1 MADRPAGRTRGVETL
16 RRLSGGR
23 TSLFS
28 NSLAIMVT
36 TGANLLLGFAFWVIA
51 ARTTSVDAVGL
62 TSAVI
67 SAMTLASTI
76 GAIGVGSSL
85 IQLLPKAKDTR
96 EWSRILNGG
105 LGFAVGA
112 GLVCG
117 LALAIALPFATSSLA
132 TLHRIPVA
140 LVFLLGVCVTAL
152 GDTSDRSFVASRAT
166 ERMLVRNVAA
176 GAIRCLLVLLPLTFL
191 SDANTLYFAWVA
203 SVLLTM
209 PLAQR
214 LIRGLRPGYRP
225 LLGDAVHGAREIRR
239 SVAGH
244 HAISIGNMAPQYIL
258 PLLVTGILST
268 AQNAVYF
275 ATWRVAGAFFV
286 ISVAVATSLFAE
298 ISHDHA
304 KLAQSARRSIKL
316 IVALLIPGIAFFA
329 IAGREVLGIM
339 GHRYQDG
346 YALLMIFVIA
356 SLPDAVTNVYVSVLR
371 AQRRFGIA
379 TLLTCGMAALAVA
392 FTAAL
397 LPPFGI
403 IGAGIAWGG
412 SQLAGCLLVAW
423 DVWRRRDGRTSE
435 PASPAP

>member
-1 MADRPAGRTRGVETL
+1 MAGRPAGRTTPFETL

-36 TGANLLLGFAFWVIA
+36 TGANLVLGFAFWVIA
-51 ARTTSVDAVGL
+51 ARTTNQSAVGL

-96 EWSRILNGG
+96 EWSRTLNGG
-105 LGFAVGA
+105 LGFAVLA

-117 LALAIALPFATSSLA
+117 IVLAVALPFATSSLS
-132 TLHRIPVA
+132 TLHRPGVA
-140 LVFLLGVCVTAL
+140 LVFLAGVCATAL
-152 GDTSDRSFVASRAT
+152 GDTSDRSFVASRST
-166 ERMLVRNVAA
+166 ERMLARNVAA
-176 GAIRCLLVLLPLTFL
+176 GAIRCVLVLVPLTFL
-191 SDANTLYFAWVA
+191 SDANTLYFAWVV

-225 LLGDAVHGAREIRR
+225 SLHDALHGARAMRNSI
-239 SVAGH
+239 AGH

-268 AQNAVYF
+268 RQNAVYF

-304 KLAQSARRSIKL
+304 KLVHSARRSIKL
-316 IVALLIPGIAFFA
+316 IVALLVPGIAFFA
-329 IAGREVLGIM
+329 VAGRPVLGLM
-339 GHRYQDG
+339 GHDYERG
-346 YALLMIFVIA
+346 YALLMIFVVA

-371 AQRRFGIA
+371 AQRRFGVA
-379 TLLTCGMAALAVA
+379 TLLTCGMAALAIA

-403 IGAGIAWGG
+403 VGAGIAWGG
-412 SQLAGCLLVAW
+412 SQLAGCALVAW
-423 DVWRRRDGRTSE
+423 DLWRRRGAAD
-435 PASPAP
+435 PA